1 MPWSVCRGL
10 RAILFSRSVLLLPET
25 ELRSSTWYRS
35 LGSKSLYPLSHLSA
49 PPSLRMSI
57 PGCQALC
64 FCRHLELQSCPF
76 LVSSGNRLFA
86 LYPWIPCFPCGKLSA
101 SKALQLCHRP
111 LSLGEGSCFDLKC
124 GVWLSKD
131 RGFVDRHLPQS
142 PTEVKKEGLPAG
154 DGVGIHK
161 SGARTLRGP
170 YPM

>member
-1 MPWSVCRGL
+1 M
-10 RAILFSRSVLLLPET
+10 
-25 ELRSSTWYRS
+25 S
-35 LGSKSLYPLSHLSA
+35 L
-49 PPSLRMSI
+49 

-64 FCRHLELQSCPF
+64 FCRHLELQSYPF
-76 LVSSGNRLFA
+76 LMSSIWKVLMSPDELSGNTRLRFCLFSTA
-86 LYPWIPCFPCGKLSA
+86 GYPCSPRGKLSA

-154 DGVGIHK
+154 DGVRIHK